1 MIEGVVALAAFLLL
15 AFLRIPLAFA
25 MGLVGFAGIVHKI
38 GWPGAN
44 SMVGQVFYETGFQYT
59 LSVIP
64 LFVVMGNLIVRARIT
79 EELFDAAYAFL
90 GHFRGG
96 LAISTVA
103 ASAGFGA
110 VCGSSVAT
118 SATFAKVAFPPMQ
131 RFGYGGGFAAA
142 TIAASGTLGIIVPPS
157 VMMVLYG
164 VMTENS
170 IGKLFA
176 AGLLP
181 GLLTML
187 IMFATVYV
195 IGVVKPEVCP
205 AGAHA
210 SWRQRFTALKGIW
223 PVLVLF
229 TLVMGGIYGGIFT
242 VTEGA
247 AIGAVGGLAFAVL
260 RGCRDWGTISDVLYE
275 SGRTS
280 IMIFM
285 LLIGAFI
292 FANFINFTSMPTDL
306 VEFVTKSGAS
316 PMTVMLL
323 IMGIYIVL
331 GIAMEEVSMILLTLP
346 IFYPLVV
353 KLGFDPIWF
362 GVVVVSVVMI
372 GMVSP
377 PVGLNLFI
385 VNSLIPSVKTG
396 ELLVSVIPFALALC
410 ALPIILLFFPE
421 LATWLPKFVK

>member
-1 MIEGVVALAAFLLL
+1 MIEGIAALGAFLLL

-25 MGLVGFAGIVHKI
+25 MGLVGFSGIVYKI
-38 GWPGAN
+38 GWLGA
-44 SMVGQVFYETGFQYT
+44 SSTVGQVFYETGFQYT

-79 EELFDAAYAFL
+79 EELFDAAYAFF

-96 LAISTVA
+96 LAITTIA

-131 RFGYGGGFAAA
+131 RFNYSPGFAAA
-142 TIAASGTLGIIVPPS
+142 TIAASGTLGIMIPPS

-176 AGLLP
+176 AGVLP
-181 GLLTML
+181 GFLATLV
-187 IMFATVYV
+187 MFTTVYV
-195 IGVVKPEVCP
+195 IGLFKPEAFP
-205 AGAHA
+205 AGARA
-210 SWRQRFTALKGIW
+210 SWKERLIALNGIW

-247 AIGAVGGLAFAVL
+247 AIGAVGGLAFAL
-260 RGCRDWGTISDVLYE
+260 IRGYRDWATISDILYE

-280 IMIFM
+280 AMIFM

-292 FANFINFTSMPTDL
+292 FSNFINFTSMPTDL
-306 VEFVTKSGAS
+306 VAFVTHNAIS
-316 PMTVMLL
+316 PMAVMLL

-331 GIAMEEVSMILLTLP
+331 GIVMEEVSMIMLTLP
-346 IFYPLVV
+346 IFYPLVI

-362 GVVVVSVVMI
+362 GVIVVSVVMI

-377 PVGLNLFI
+377 PVGLNLFV

-396 ELLVSVIPFALALC
+396 DLLVSVIPFALALC
-410 ALPIILLFFPE
+410 LLPIILLFVPE
-421 LATWLPKFVK
+421 LATWLPQFVK